1 LDLENI
7 LKEVDRMVD
16 GLDALGEEKLRLR
29 WILGYLSCLTE
40 WMGRP
45 FLGK

>member
-1 LDLENI
+1 MMAVWTTVAIQTGDRSLDLENI

-29 WILGYLSCLTE
+29 
-40 WMGRP
+40 
-45 FLGK
+45 